1 MDCEAP
7 RLGQR
12 GGHQS
17 DQQVESDPQHQTSD
31 SSKIRCEAVLD
42 QRDQVRPPSVPAGH
56 QRQPPEAVPLRRRPR
71 EVRLQQVLQREL
83 QGAGRLHTS
92 HQLQHQQ
99 EIFFLRQQ

>member
-7 RLGQR
+7 SLGQR

-42 QRDQVRPPSVPAGH
+42 QRDQVRPPSVPAGD

-71 EVRLQQVLQREL
+71 QVRLQQILQRKL
-83 QGAGRLHTS
+83 QGPGLIHPS
-92 HQLQHQQ
+92 DQLQYQQ
-99 EIFFLRQQ
+99 EVIHLCQ

>member
-7 RLGQR
+7 RLGPR

-71 EVRLQQVLQREL
+71 QVRLQQILQRKL
-83 QGAGRLHTS
+83 QGPGLVHPPD
-92 HQLQHQQ
+92 QLQYQQ
-99 EIFFLRQQ
+99 EVIHLCQ